1 MLVRAANGA
10 TTGGSGGIDYADNYR
25 AWKQRLGDQ
34 VLPWTWLGPPAS
46 SDGLAAAEVVAEA
59 APGEPLYVVC
69 IEQGVQEAE
78 AEVFAERLRQLAP
91 DALLGFSSYPTRGQ
105 AASFGVP
112 WDACVA
118 AFDLGLPQVYFASQR
133 AELARVVADH
143 RGRPVHVAVS
153 PSEDAGWLHAARA
166 ALDEHLGVSLWRH
179 GLDQFASWAQELR
192 GNARH
197 AAEEPPRQA
206 PSSAAT
212 PPSRAAAGA
221 ADAPAGIDPAPLAAA
236 ASRADAGMAAGVSA
250 AADGRAAREAREVGA
265 EPPRAVA
272 LRAEEATGAAT
283 TAPVRQAPPGSPTP
297 AVTPVQRP
305 ASAPPGG
312 NGSSGRNGRGDPAGE
327 RAGPAGRAARA
338 TSSTAA
344 GDGAA
349 AGEDQQA
356 GDEFDMATIADLENA
371 LRKVLNEGA
380 GPGQPSWAAS
390 SATVYQAAQTVP
402 ERLGQAS
409 SAAQAT
415 RQAIEALQVALTER
429 MGRVTGIVEAT
440 KEAVDGLDLGLPDQ
454 QVQAIA
460 DAVAAKLLGGP
471 AGTLTEDDVQAIA
484 DAVAGRLLD
493 IPLGMV
499 ELDDQ
504 SIARV
509 GDLVAVRVAGRLGPS
524 VIGAL
529 RDQFSK
535 E

>member
-25 AWKQRLGDQ
+25 AWKQRLGDR

-46 SDGLAAAEVVAEA
+46 SDGLAAAELVAEA

-69 IEQGVQEAE
+69 IEQGVQDAEAE
-78 AEVFAERLRQLAP
+78 AFAERLRQLAP

-118 AFDLGLPQVYFASQR
+118 VFDLGLPQVYFASQR

-153 PSEDAGWLHAARA
+153 PSEDAGWLHAASA
-166 ALDEHLGVSLWRH
+166 ALDGHLGVSIWRH
-179 GLDQFASWAQELR
+179 GLDQFASWAHELR
-192 GNARH
+192 GD
-197 AAEEPPRQA
+197 AA
-206 PSSAAT
+206 
-212 PPSRAAAGA
+212 
-221 ADAPAGIDPAPLAAA
+221 LAA
-236 ASRADAGMAAGVSA
+236 ASRAGRGTTAGVGA
-250 AADGRAAREAREVGA
+250 TADGSAAREVRAVGA
-265 EPPRAVA
+265 APARAVA
-272 LRAEEATGAAT
+272 VRAEQATGAT
-283 TAPVRQAPPGSPTP
+283 TPPTP
-297 AVTPVQRP
+297 AV
-305 ASAPPGG
+305 
-312 NGSSGRNGRGDPAGE
+312 NGRGGRNGRGEEAGD
-327 RAGPAGRAARA
+327 RAGRTGRATRPAS
-338 TSSTAA
+338 SSTAA

-349 AGEDQQA
+349 AAPDQQP

-390 SATVYQAAQTVP
+390 SATAYQASQVVP
-402 ERLGQAS
+402 ERLGQANS
-409 SAAQAT
+409 VARAT
-415 RQAIEALQVALTER
+415 REAMEALQVSLTER
-429 MGRVTGIVEAT
+429 IGTVTGIVQAT
-440 KEAVDGLDLGLPDQ
+440 KDAVDGLHLDLPDQ

-471 AGTLTEDDVQAIA
+471 TGTLTEDEVQAIA

-504 SIARV
+504 SITRV
-509 GDLVAVRVAGRLGPS
+509 GDLVADRVAGRLGPS
-524 VIGAL
+524 VVGAL

>member
-1 MLVRAANGA
+1 LPGGLDAMLVRAANGA

-25 AWKQRLGDQ
+25 TWKQRLGDR

-46 SDGLAAAEVVAEA
+46 SDGLAAAEVMVEA

-78 AEVFAERLRQLAP
+78 AEDFAGRLRQLAP
-91 DALLGFSSYPTRGQ
+91 DALLGFSSYPTRAQ

-143 RGRPVHVAVS
+143 RGRPVHVALS
-153 PSEDAGWLHAARA
+153 PSEDAGWLQAARV
-166 ALDEHLGVSLWRH
+166 ALGEHLGVSLWRH
-179 GLDQFASWAQELR
+179 GLDLFASWAHDLR
-192 GNARH
+192 DAPG
-197 AAEEPPRQA
+197 AAAEPPRRARDGAA
-206 PSSAAT
+206 PPAAT
-212 PPSRAAAGA
+212 
-221 ADAPAGIDPAPLAAA
+221 LAVG
-236 ASRADAGMAAGVSA
+236 AGMAAGVGA
-250 AADGRAAREAREVGA
+250 VDGRAARGQAA

-272 LRAEEATGAAT
+272 LRAGEATGVATPPAA
-283 TAPVRQAPPGSPTP
+283 PTP
-297 AVTPVQRP
+297 PRP
-305 ASAPPGG
+305 SPAPAGG
-312 NGSSGRNGRGDPAGE
+312 NGSSGRHGRGGPAGE
-327 RAGPAGRAARA
+327 RAGPAGGAALAAR
-338 TSSTAA
+338 TTAA

-349 AGEDQQA
+349 AAEDQQA

-390 SATVYQAAQTVP
+390 SATAYQAAQAVP
-402 ERLGQAS
+402 ERLGQATS
-409 SAAQAT
+409 TTQAT
-415 RQAIEALQVALTER
+415 REAMEALSLALSER
-429 MGRVTGIVEAT
+429 MGKVTGIVEAT

-460 DAVAAKLLGGP
+460 DAVAARLLASP
-471 AGTLTEDDVQAIA
+471 AGSLTTDEVEAIA

-493 IPLGMV
+493 IPLGLV

-504 SIARV
+504 SISRV
-509 GDLVAVRVAGRLGPS
+509 GDLVAERVAGRLGPS
-524 VIGAL
+524 VVGAL

>member
-25 AWKQRLGDQ
+25 TWKQRLGDR

-46 SDGLAAAEVVAEA
+46 SDGLAAAEVVVEA

-78 AEVFAERLRQLAP
+78 AEDFAGRLRQLAP
-91 DALLGFSSYPTRGQ
+91 DALLGFSSYPTRAQ

-153 PSEDAGWLHAARA
+153 PSEDAGWLQAARV

-179 GLDQFASWAQELR
+179 GLDLFATWAHDLR
-192 GNARH
+192 DAPGAV
-197 AAEEPPRQA
+197 AEPPR
-206 PSSAAT
+206 
-212 PPSRAAAGA
+212 RARG
-221 ADAPAGIDPAPLAAA
+221 GPAPPAAA
-236 ASRADAGMAAGVSA
+236 ARVSAGTAAGVGTF
-250 AADGRAAREAREVGA
+250 DGTAAREQAA

-272 LRAEEATGAAT
+272 LRAGEATGVANPPARPAAPAAT
-283 TAPVRQAPPGSPTP
+283 PAPRPSSPP
-297 AVTPVQRP
+297 A
-305 ASAPPGG
+305 GG
-312 NGSSGRNGRGDPAGE
+312 NGSSGRNGRGGPGGE
-327 RAGPAGRAARA
+327 RAGPAGAAALAAR
-338 TSSTAA
+338 TTAA

-349 AGEDQQA
+349 AAEDQQA

-390 SATVYQAAQTVP
+390 STTAYQAAQAVP
-402 ERLGQAS
+402 ERLGQATS
-409 SAAQAT
+409 TTQAT
-415 RQAIEALQVALTER
+415 REAMEALSLALTER
-429 MGRVTGIVEAT
+429 MGKVTGIVEAT

-460 DAVAAKLLGGP
+460 DAVAARLLTSP
-471 AGTLTEDDVQAIA
+471 AGSLTADEVEAIA

-493 IPLGMV
+493 IPLGLV

-504 SIARV
+504 SISRV
-509 GDLVAVRVAGRLGPS
+509 GDLVAERVAGRLGPS
-524 VIGAL
+524 VVGAL